1 MDKNIVL
8 NKSFDFSVRVVN
20 LYKYLCKEKKEY
32 VLSKQL
38 LRSGTSIGAN
48 INEAQAGQSKK
59 DFIAKMAIA
68 SKEARESKYWID
80 LLIKTDYL
88 EADSKHTK
96 SLLSE
101 IEEIVKL
108 LTSIVKTSQRK

>member
-8 NKSFDFSVRVVN
+8 DKSFDFSVRVVN
-20 LYKYLCKEKKEY
+20 LYNSDNLSGVIAPSLYKYLYKEKKEY

-48 INEAQAGQSKK
+48 INEAQAGQSKN

-68 SKEARESKYWID
+68 TIMTAQSWTERRSQKETPNTTRVMTA
-80 LLIKTDYL
+80 
-88 EADSKHTK
+88 
-96 SLLSE
+96 
-101 IEEIVKL
+101 
-108 LTSIVKTSQRK
+108 